1 MRTDVLS
8 SFLRQGGGEASGPG
22 VANKSVAARRK
33 AASQLLVCDQGDVP
47 DERKYE
53 MRLSCQEL
61 HPGICAWVDR
71 DIYTSALRLARN
83 FEVYFDDDKLH
94 KFVRISDPS
103 HDASSRQQPWYVYF
117 TRRRARRPHSQVTHV
132 FVACVVHPDPGGTY
146 VSLEQ
151 RSLGLWRFQ
160 TVWDIAKAA
169 CRSRCNQVS
178 VQMMD
183 SVPASNGSFLLT
195 FSCEEARIL
204 WPGVVKRHRP
214 PAEGPPVDEGAVR
227 VKGSGKKRTAG
238 IKLHPPAVALEG
250 LLGMDRDAEADL
262 CEESGFG
269 SDLDFEG
276 SSEEEENWNLVG
288 GDVPHRHSKRGID
301 GR

>member
-1 MRTDVLS
+1 MCS
-8 SFLRQGGGEASGPG
+8 WQ
-22 VANKSVAARRK
+22 
-33 AASQLLVCDQGDVP
+33 
-47 DERKYE
+47 
-53 MRLSCQEL
+53 
-61 HPGICAWVDR
+61 
-71 DIYTSALRLARN
+71 
-83 FEVYFDDDKLH
+83 
-94 KFVRISDPS
+94 
-103 HDASSRQQPWYVYF
+103 
-117 TRRRARRPHSQVTHV
+117 
-132 FVACVVHPDPGGTY
+132 CVVHPDPGGTY

-169 CRSRCNQVS
+169 HRSRCNQVS

-227 VKGSGKKRTAG
+227 VKGSGKKR
-238 IKLHPPAVALEG
+238 
-250 LLGMDRDAEADL
+250 
-262 CEESGFG
+262 FG

-276 SSEEEENWNLVG
+276 SSEEDENWDLVG
-288 GDVPHRHSKRGID
+288 GDVPYRHSKRGID